1 MKKSIAMKNIYTLPL
16 LILISLNC
24 CAKTY
29 FIYTAKA
36 NGVWSNARTWN
47 TVARKDNVQKDKFVI
62 PAAYTVMGDDDVNS
76 MGFADIE
83 MHIFGTLTLEPGTSL
98 HFGSAS
104 RIEIF
109 AGGAINA
116 NGASQQ
122 IYIGTVSKYTGYKNK
137 NLHGPLYADAS
148 TGSAPNGFSTYGALP
163 ASINAFSVTTS
174 NDQTVSL
181 KWSVTGEIK
190 SSHYQVETRTE
201 SKDWSLAGLV
211 VAGKE
216 QTYSFS
222 HKNMAS
228 GTISYRL
235 KQVNADGEM
244 QYSNIVSI
252 TGVTHASPSQ
262 ANIYTVNKTVNID
275 LAAETKT
282 PVDVKIMSM
291 SGFVLNSKTFKP
303 ARKISLAVDTL
314 KAGPYL
320 VYVSDNVN
328 KETIR
333 KVFIY

>member
-1 MKKSIAMKNIYTLPL
+1 MKNMYTLLL
-16 LILISLNC
+16 LIFISLNC

-36 NGVWSNARTWN
+36 NGVWSNAGTWN

-62 PAAYTVMGDDDVNS
+62 PAAFTVMGDDDVNS
-76 MGFADIE
+76 MGFTDIE
-83 MHIFGTLTLEPGTSL
+83 MQIFGTLTLEPSTSL

-109 AGGAINA
+109 PGGAINA

-122 IYIGTVSKYTGYKNK
+122 IYIGTVSKFTGNKNK
-137 NLHGPLYADAS
+137 NLRGPLYADAS
-148 TGSAPNGFSTYGALP
+148 TGTAPNGFSTYAALP
-163 ASINAFSVTTS
+163 ASIHAFSVTIR

-181 KWSVTGEIK
+181 KWSVTGETK
-190 SSHYQVETRTE
+190 SSYYQVETRTE
-201 SKDWSLAGLV
+201 SNDWSLAGLV

-222 HKNMAS
+222 HENMAS

-235 KQVNADGEM
+235 KQVSEDGRM

-252 TGVTHASPSQ
+252 SAVKHTTSTQ
-262 ANIYTVNKTVNID
+262 ANIYAVNKTVNID
-275 LAAETKT
+275 LATETNT

-303 ARKISLAVDTL
+303 ASKISLAVDTL

-333 KVFIY
+333 RVFIY